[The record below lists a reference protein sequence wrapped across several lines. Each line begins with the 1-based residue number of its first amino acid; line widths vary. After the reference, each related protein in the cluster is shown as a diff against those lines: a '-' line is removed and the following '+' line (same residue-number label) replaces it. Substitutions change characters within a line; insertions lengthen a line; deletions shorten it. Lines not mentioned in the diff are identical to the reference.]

1 MSRVIKFR
9 AWDGERIRY
18 DVTGFEHGMANEL
31 AVVFLDGDCYTIDAG
46 SSLHPFAE
54 VMQFTGLHDKNGVE
68 IYEGDIIS
76 DGHFRWRVEHGKS
89 GWRAV
94 LVSHNNPVISDTD
107 LWEIMTA
114 REYAKTPCSVIGN
127 IHESD

>member
-9 AWDGERIRY
+9 AWDGERLRY

-31 AVVFLDGDCYTIDAG
+31 AVVFLDGDCYTLDAG

-68 IYEGDIIS
+68 IYEGDILYDGDTEYPPESIMWDDSSSCWSLSNGDYAS
-76 DGHFRWRVEHGKS
+76 DYHMDGFE
-89 GWRAV
+89 
-94 LVSHNNPVISDTD
+94 
-107 LWEIMTA
+107 
-114 REYAKTPCSVIGN
+114 VIGN
-127 IHESD
+127 IHETPELLEITA